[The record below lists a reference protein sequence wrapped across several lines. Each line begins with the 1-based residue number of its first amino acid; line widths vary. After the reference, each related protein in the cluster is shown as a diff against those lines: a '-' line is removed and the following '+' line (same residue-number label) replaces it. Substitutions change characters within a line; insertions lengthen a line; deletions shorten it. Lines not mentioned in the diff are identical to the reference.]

1 METCE
6 LREESEKKLK
16 AVQLSINTVKH
27 HIHDLSADIEKQP
40 VSQLIS
46 SFACFVET

>member
-1 METCE
+1 MESCE
-6 LREESEKKLK
+6 LGEESKKKLA
-16 AVQLSINTVKH
+16 AVQFPNNTVKH
-27 HIHDLSADIEKQP
+27 HIQDLLADVEKQL